1 VLMPHV
7 VVVHVRAQRQRG
19 GLLAPVEEHCCAGHR
34 LSWLG

>member
-19 GLLAPVEEHCCAGHR
+19 GLLAPG
-34 LSWLG
+34 